1 MRTAVMEEFEP
12 QDIIEIKDS
21 DANTVYIVLEGKVAT
36 IKNDNKTDM
45 IEHISQKQ
53 VYEILMFASRK

>member
-12 QDIIEIKDS
+12 QDIIELKDS

-36 IKNDNKTDM
+36 IKNNN
-45 IEHISQKQ
+45 
-53 VYEILMFASRK
+53 